1 MRKCSLNFVFICLTL
16 ALAACGK
23 KIDDVKSHQA
33 NITQVEN
40 SKVFSIKYQH
50 TALTSQTVI
59 PRNANFKIPDHFTF
73 LSDSTLSQEFEI
85 IYNFNPDN
93 FTFEFRCFYRPDNQ
107 MDEFQLDRC
116 LDFSGNN
123 LGNVTGVDFMLD
135 AGKTILLRSQESQP
149 FHFTVDYQVEWK

>member
-1 MRKCSLNFVFICLTL
+1 
-16 ALAACGK
+16 
-23 KIDDVKSHQA
+23 
-33 NITQVEN
+33 
-40 SKVFSIKYQH
+40 
-50 TALTSQTVI
+50 
-59 PRNANFKIPDHFTF
+59 
-73 LSDSTLSQEFEI
+73 
-85 IYNFNPDN
+85 
-93 FTFEFRCFYRPDNQ
+93 

>member
-59 PRNANFKIPDHFTF
+59 PRNANFKIPDHFIF
-73 LSDSTLSQEFEI
+73 FSESTLSQELEI
-85 IYNFNPDN
+85 IYNFNADT
-93 FTFEFRCFYRPDNQ
+93 FAFEFRCFYRPDNQ

-116 LDFSGNN
+116 LDFAGNN

-135 AGKTILLRSQESQP
+135 AGKTILLRSQESQS